1 MSNLTSIR
9 IWFLACV
16 AMFLCLSVASAQ
28 TVQKKVRP
36 TWSYV
41 LPLQVK
47 EAIEKGN
54 SVSLASYFGGTVDM
68 QLPNC
73 AGIFSKRQ
81 AEMILSKFLA
91 AHDGLVLYVKS
102 EKSTGDAD
110 LTIGS
115 LVGDGESFVVY
126 ILHSH
131 SGGVTLIKQLRIEI
145 QR

>member
-1 MSNLTSIR
+1 M
-9 IWFLACV
+9 
-16 AMFLCLSVASAQ
+16 ASAQ
-28 TVQKKVRP
+28 SVRKSGGAS
-36 TWSYV
+36 WQYE

-47 EAIEKGN
+47 DALEKGN
-54 SVSLASYFGGTVDM
+54 SVSLANFFGGTVDM

-81 AEMILSKFLA
+81 AEMILSKFFA
-91 AHDGLVLYVKS
+91 AHEGLSLSVNI

-115 LVGDGESFVVY
+115 LAGNGESFVIY
-126 ILHSH
+126 ILHSR
-131 SGGVTLIKQLRIEI
+131 SGGVTVIKQLRIEI

>member
-1 MSNLTSIR
+1 M
-9 IWFLACV
+9 
-16 AMFLCLSVASAQ
+16 ASAQ
-28 TVQKKVRP
+28 SIRKVGGAA
-36 TWSYV
+36 WQFE

-54 SVSLASYFGGTVDM
+54 SVSLANFFGITVDM

-91 AHDGLVLYVKS
+91 AHEGLSLSVKS

-115 LVGDGESFVVY
+115 LSGNGETFVVY
-126 ILHSH
+126 ILHSR
-131 SGGVTLIKQLRIEI
+131 SGGATVIKQLRIEI